1 MHLMSSTGIKQGIK
15 YSLFSK
21 VERKK
26 KKPNQT
32 KLKNMFHCWQDG
44 CVLLAGAIIA
54 AMTLFFRYKTVASGE
69 MV

>member
-21 VERKK
+21 VERK

-44 CVLLAGAIIA
+44 CVLLAGAINA